1 MRNPVGALKSTP
13 LLHCAL
19 ALYGRGGLTSAPP
32 AGEGKKWKCE
42 FGLIKFFFY
51 GSVLIKSIVHGSELC
66 QLVKTIREELEEQE
80 RRILS
85 PFAALSSMT
94 RGRRVF
100 EEECSLRPAYQH
112 DRDRIIHSKSFRRLK
127 HKTQVFLAPTG
138 DHYRTRLTHTL
149 EVSQIARTISRAL
162 HLNEDLTEAVSLG
175 HDLGHTPFGHAGED
189 ILDKVVPGGFN
200 HSDQSLRVVDLL
212 EREGKGL
219 NLTFEVRDGISKH
232 SKGKGEILSE
242 DPSEMAL
249 TLEGQIV
256 RIGDIIA
263 YINHDID
270 DALRGNVISL
280 KDIPGHCLERLGDTH
295 SRRINTM
302 VNDIISET
310 RRVGER
316 RLTMTEDILSA
327 ILDLRN
333 FLWDRVYENQSVHSD
348 FHKAARILKD
358 LYEYFM
364 NHPDYFLS
372 VIERESLYD
381 STERCVCDF
390 LAGMT
395 DRFAFKLYE
404 KLFLPLPW
412 MIL

>member
-1 MRNPVGALKSTP
+1 MSLRVET
-13 LLHCAL
+13 
-19 ALYGRGGLTSAPP
+19 GR
-32 AGEGKKWKCE
+32 
-42 FGLIKFFFY
+42 
-51 GSVLIKSIVHGSELC
+51 
-66 QLVKTIREELEEQE
+66 TIREELEEQE
-80 RRILS
+80 KKFLS
-85 PFAALSSMT
+85 PFATLSSMSK
-94 RGRRVF
+94 GRPSV
-100 EEECSLRPAYQH
+100 EEKCPLRPAFQH
-112 DRDRIIHSKSFRRLK
+112 DRDRIIHSKSFRRLT

-149 EVSQIARTISRAL
+149 EVSQIARTISKAL
-162 HLNEDLTEAVSLG
+162 RLNEDLTEAISLG

-189 ILDKVVPGGFN
+189 TLNEILPGGFN

-212 EREGKGL
+212 EKDGRGL
-219 NLTFEVRDGISKH
+219 NLTFEVRDGILKH
-232 SKGKGEILSE
+232 TKGKGEILCQ
-242 DPSEMAL
+242 DPTSMAS
-249 TLEGQIV
+249 TLEGQVV
-256 RIGDIIA
+256 RLADIIA

-316 RLTMTEDILSA
+316 RLTMTEDVLSA

-348 FHKAARILKD
+348 FDKAAKILKD

-364 NHPDYFLS
+364 NHPDSFLS
-372 VIERESLYD
+372 VIERDSLYD